1 MTLSMLDLHIKIGK
15 TYKNTDE
22 IATDFRTMIAHKM
35 MLNQIAGDPE
45 EYSAIEQFLTKFDNE
60 WKGLEGQNLVK
71 GPETPPSYKNPAK
84 QKEA

>member
-1 MTLSMLDLHIKIGK
+1 MTPQHPLFEEVKEGKTKFMTLSMLDLHIKIGK

-45 EYSAIEQFLTKFDNE
+45 EYSAIE
-60 WKGLEGQNLVK
+60 
-71 GPETPPSYKNPAK
+71 
-84 QKEA
+84 